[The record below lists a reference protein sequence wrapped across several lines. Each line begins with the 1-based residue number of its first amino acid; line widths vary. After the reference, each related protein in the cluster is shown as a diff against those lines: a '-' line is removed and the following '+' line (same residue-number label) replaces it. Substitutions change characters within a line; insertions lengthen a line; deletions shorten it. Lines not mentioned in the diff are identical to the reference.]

1 MEQTVPGRRVRP
13 TIEEVNAAV
22 YSPSSQCKRY
32 LVFVEAVVIEH
43 GKDMSI
49 LDLEET
55 IRLTGR
61 VASRALE
68 KIQEKGTT

>member
-1 MEQTVPGRRVRP
+1 MEQAVSSRRVRP
-13 TIEEVNAAV
+13 TIEEVNAVV
-22 YSPSSQCKRY
+22 YSPASQCKKY

-43 GKDMSI
+43 GKDMSV

-68 KIQEKGTT
+68 KIEERK